1 MRLSPCTT
9 HVILFLSLCGVRD
22 VRAFF
27 FAPPMIGSCLGGR
40 IIQVT
45 TQQIISYHRRKIHG
59 NQKNAD
65 TGTISSILLSMK
77 QADEGSDGCRIEEVP
92 LNQIFQKAVVL
103 QRSGDRTG
111 SLEEYNRF
119 LKVAESHEVDPTL
132 YVSFPCAA

>member
-45 TQQIISYHRRKIHG
+45 TQQISYHRRKIHG
-59 NQKNAD
+59 NQKKAR
-65 TGTISSILLSMK
+65 TGTKSSILLSMK
-77 QADEGSDGCRIEEVP
+77 QVDEGSDGCRIEEVP